1 MAGQPHSILQV
12 PGKHHSKLEQ
22 LRSQELVVILVKVVL
37 EEITVLVE
45 EVGIAELV
53 ELALVEQVVLAE

>member
-1 MAGQPHSILQV
+1 MVGQPHSILQV

-37 EEITVLVE
+37 EEIMVLVE
-45 EVGIAELV
+45 RAGIAELV
-53 ELALVEQVVLAE
+53 ALVLVEQVVLVE